1 MKTQLTIVL
10 ALFIGLM
17 SCTKDKSPD
26 YRDIVTGNYSGI
38 RVNSYWHMIDTVAV
52 FEQDTTTIILTLT
65 KSEIDSVIDLSFNPY
80 YSNQEYS
87 FKFKDGQL
95 TSLDN
100 YHAPTI
106 KLINDSLY
114 FNHQPGLGPYWV
126 ACFTKKKITDFRKIK
141 FKKRLQ
147 ILIPNRSLN
156 SV

>member
-1 MKTQLTIVL
+1 MIMKTQLTIIL

-17 SCTKDKSPD
+17 SCTKDKAPD
-26 YRDIVTGNYSGI
+26 YRDIVTGDYAGI

-52 FEQDTTTIILTLT
+52 FEQDTTNIILTLT
-65 KSEIDSVIDLSFNPY
+65 KSEIDSVINLSFSPY

-95 TSLDN
+95 TSLN
-100 YHAPTI
+100 YNHAPTI

-126 ACFTKKKITDFRKIK
+126 ACFTKK
-141 FKKRLQ
+141 Q
-147 ILIPNRSLN
+147 N
-156 SV
+156 